1 MDVLG
6 YRQGH
11 YPFDRA
17 LFLPLEQ
24 TPERDFKRQAH
35 YTKSNMSGKQNDR
48 IKELIYLY
56 FILYPFLYSE
66 LEQDISFF
74 KMKTTN
80 KKKKGFIANGKQ
92 IFICKI
98 VNSYKITDSA
108 PLLRLSA
115 NRSLG
120 CCQLD
125 LQKNFQLDL
134 FHYGIRTPQ
143 KRTIFLQTCNQ
154 SKRTYLYFTHHE
166 TFSDSSRFK

>member
-1 MDVLG
+1 
-6 YRQGH
+6 
-11 YPFDRA
+11 
-17 LFLPLEQ
+17 
-24 TPERDFKRQAH
+24 
-35 YTKSNMSGKQNDR
+35 MSGKQNDR

-115 NRSLG
+115 N
-120 CCQLD
+120 
-125 LQKNFQLDL
+125 
-134 FHYGIRTPQ
+134 
-143 KRTIFLQTCNQ
+143 
-154 SKRTYLYFTHHE
+154 
-166 TFSDSSRFK
+166 

>member
-48 IKELIYLY
+48 TKELVYLY

-66 LEQDISFF
+66 SEQDISFF

-80 KKKKGFIANGKQ
+80 KKSNGFIGIGKQ
-92 IFICKI
+92 FFIEQI
-98 VNSYKITDSA
+98 VNSNKRTEMPSLLGRIKIRT
-108 PLLRLSA
+108 
-115 NRSLG
+115 SLG
-120 CCQLD
+120 NED
-125 LQKNFQLDL
+125 FLQKTCQPGLFQLRVPRL
-134 FHYGIRTPQ
+134 LKPPFVSHP
-143 KRTIFLQTCNQ
+143 LQLALN
-154 SKRTYLYFTHHE
+154 
-166 TFSDSSRFK
+166 